1 MKRSFKLQIFIR
13 LFFVTGAIIGANR
26 LIAQSFLTDQ
36 LRDRITHEMGEA
48 LASCTAEFDDRTKFL
63 TCFKDKY
70 RGGLI
75 SNVSDFYVLC
85 QRGQPA
91 RGLSSLE
98 QCPTSSAEPFRP
110 TSPTLVVDRIEL
122 SRGSFN
128 TPVLWYAAR
137 FEGQVDGPE
146 IWLRQSDADKM
157 VDQMWELRDRNLV
170 RVLPVV
176 VVMLML
182 MTIYMTRVIFQPIS
196 SIEENMRRLN
206 TSNLD
211 QSAPVRAPYRE
222 FEKLVDV
229 FEGLRIRLN
238 DGFIKA
244 RRFASDASHEL
255 RTPLTIL
262 RGQTEQLLHEVP
274 VGSDMQI
281 RMRSMS
287 DEVERLIDITEKLL
301 LLSRADAN
309 SLLQKLTDVNF
320 SELVIRFVRDA
331 QSFQTNLKV
340 TWDVEPDIIWH
351 CDQTLVHQMI
361 QNLYTNAVNY
371 NRVGGW
377 IHLSLKTFD
386 GSLCLTI
393 ENSTSDVPIDL
404 AERAFDRFYRGDA
417 SHTRQQD
424 GLGLG
429 LSICSEIAHLHQ
441 ATLTLAASA
450 QQTIVVRLVA
460 PHIFLILNSSN
471 SADLSD

>member
-1 MKRSFKLQIFIR
+1 MRRSFKLQIFIR
-13 LFFVTGAIIGANR
+13 LFFITGAIIGANR

-48 LASCTAEFDDRTKFL
+48 LSSCTSEFDDRTKFL
-63 TCFKDKY
+63 MCFKDIYK
-70 RGGLI
+70 GGLI
-75 SNVSDFYVLC
+75 TNVSDFYVLC

-91 RGLSSLE
+91 RGLSSSE
-98 QCPTSSAEPFRP
+98 QCPTTRVEPFKLTVP
-110 TSPTLVVDRIEL
+110 PLVVDQIQL
-122 SRGSFN
+122 LRGAFDTSE
-128 TPVLWYAAR
+128 VWLGAK
-137 FEGQVDGPE
+137 FEGRVDGPE

-176 VVMLML
+176 MVMLML
-182 MTIYMTRVIFQPIS
+182 MTIYMVRVIFQPIL

-211 QSAPVRAPYRE
+211 QSARIRAPYRE
-222 FEKLVDV
+222 FEKLVEV

-274 VGSDMQI
+274 VGSEVQI
-281 RMRSMS
+281 RMRRMS

-309 SLLQKLTDVNF
+309 SLLQKLTHVNF
-320 SELVIRFVRDA
+320 SNQVLKLMSDA
-331 QSFQTNLKV
+331 QSFQANLKI
-340 TWDVEPDIIWH
+340 TWDVQPDVMWH
-351 CDQTLVHQMI
+351 CDQTLIYQLI
-361 QNLYTNAVNY
+361 QNLYSNAVNY
-371 NRVGGW
+371 NRSGGW
-377 IHLSLKTFD
+377 IHLSLNASD
-386 GSLCLTI
+386 GALCLTV
-393 ENSTSDVPIDL
+393 ENSTNDVPLDL
-404 AERAFDRFYRGDA
+404 EARAFDRFYRGDA

-450 QQTIVVRLVA
+450 QQTVVVRLVA
-460 PHIFLILNSSN
+460 NQFLMLNNSKSASST
-471 SADLSD
+471 S